1 MSKAFYITAAPVGAV
16 PKYLDPQEPKFIP
29 GLLLDN
35 LVPNDAL
42 PEALQL
48 LKREGWESVA
58 AGGWLLQDGY
68 EQAASRE
75 DICALS
81 ATQQAQSIKA
91 LLAAGWRLD
100 NGVWRPQPSGHAAS
114 ARRLPRAL
122 FDLLPSQAL
131 VRQLVQQLTTH
142 GWECDERGDLV
153 WTHPRLSSYLPPEMA
168 AEIEAQSSEAA
179 SRFLACGW
187 HASEAGMWQPGK
199 ARSPHLP
206 ITAERI
212 VAESLHCGRE
222 GAAVIHLHTRDLA
235 DQAKLTI
242 PGLGAPISAGQQRN
256 QIVLDQYENI
266 VPALRLSA
274 PSVLL
279 NLSTSARGDR
289 AASQSALRR
298 AHLKHYAGYAAPEI
312 ASLSPGPVVFQTGGG
327 YDNPN
332 GFLQAQLE
340 HFQHAG
346 VRPEIEVFNHIITE
360 NAVTLYRQPLLAS
373 GAPVLF
379 MLVAGVDQHRR
390 DPVSGEM
397 DDDSLIDTASR
408 KQIQAFLQ
416 QQDTVAAAKLAA
428 ECLRPTVKQL
438 RQHFRDC
445 RISLLLPGAL
455 HAILVDVAVALD
467 LDGIRVGLEDGLN
480 LIDPQAPGGIRKAR
494 SAEQVKALREELE
507 RRGHHV
513 MSAEEVRRDLAM
525 PRQTARAAQAEAAEA

>member
-29 GLLLDN
+29 GLLLDH
-35 LVPNDAL
+35 LIPNAKL
-42 PEALQL
+42 PEILQL
-48 LKREGWESVA
+48 LKREGWESTP

-68 EQAASRE
+68 APAASRE
-75 DICALS
+75 DFFTLPEAQQITSLEAL
-81 ATQQAQSIKA
+81 Q
-91 LLAAGWRLD
+91 AAGWQLG
-100 NGVWRPQPSGHAAS
+100 NGVWRPQAAAGPAP
-114 ARRLPRAL
+114 ARRLPRTL
-122 FDLLPSQAL
+122 FKLIPSRAL

-142 GWECDERGDLV
+142 GWESEQGDLV
-153 WTHPRLSSYLPPEMA
+153 WRSERLSSYLPPEMV
-168 AEIEAQSSEAA
+168 AEIKTQAPEAA
-179 SRFLACGW
+179 SLFLAGGW
-187 HASEAGMWQPGK
+187 KASEAGMWQPGK

-206 ITAERI
+206 ITADRI
-212 VAESLHCGRE
+212 VAESLHCARE

-235 DQAKLTI
+235 DQVKLAI

-266 VPALRLSA
+266 VPAMRLSA
-274 PSVLL
+274 PATLL

-289 AASQSALRR
+289 SASQSPLRR
-298 AHLKHYAGYAAPEI
+298 AHLKNYAGYAAPEI

-332 GFLQAQLE
+332 GFLREQLE
-340 HFQHAG
+340 HFQQTG

-360 NAVTLYRQPLLAS
+360 NAITLYRQPLQDS

-390 DPVSGEM
+390 DPVSGEVE
-397 DDDSLIDTASR
+397 DDSLIDPASR
-408 KQIQAFLQ
+408 KQIQALLQ
-416 QQDTVAAAKLAA
+416 QEETAAAAKLAA
-428 ECLRPTVKQL
+428 EQLRPTVKQL

-455 HAILVDVAVALD
+455 HAILVDVAIALD

-480 LIDPQAPGGIRKAR
+480 LIDPHVPGGIRKAR
-494 SAEQVKALREELE
+494 SAEQVKGLREELE
-507 RRGHHV
+507 QRGYHV
-513 MSAEEVRRDLAM
+513 MDADELRRDLRM
-525 PRQTARAAQAEAAEA
+525 PRQRLHAEAVESVEA